1 MKVKAKEKDGIV
13 KVKVLAKHQNIGPEE
28 AEKKKK
34 EANFITSV
42 VAKVGDKVVYEMNGS
57 GFMSKNPLY
66 KFKFK
71 GAKKGDELEVTW
83 TDFKGNTKTKKVKIK

>member
-13 KVKVLAKHQNIGPEE
+13 KVKVLVKHQNIGPEE

-34 EANFITSV
+34 EVNFITSII
-42 VAKVGDKVVYEMNGS
+42 AKVGDKVVYEMNGS

-71 GAKKGDELEVTW
+71 GKKGDEIEVTW
-83 TDFKGNTKTKKVKIK
+83 TDFKGNTKTKKAKIK

>member
-13 KVKVLAKHQNIGPEE
+13 KAKVLAKHQNIGPEE
-28 AEKKKK
+28 GEKKKK
-34 EANFITSV
+34 EANFITTV
-42 VAKVGDKVVYEMNGS
+42 VAKVGDKVVYEISGS

-71 GAKKGDELEVTW
+71 GKKGDELEVTW
-83 TDFKGNTKTKKVKIK
+83 TDLKGGTKTKKAKIK

>member
-13 KVKVLAKHQNIGPEE
+13 KAKVLAKHQNIGAEE
-28 AEKKKK
+28 GLKKKK

-42 VAKVGDKVVYEMNGS
+42 IAKVGDSIVYEMNGS

-71 GAKKGDELEVTW
+71 GKKGDELEVTW
-83 TDFKGNTKTKKVKIK
+83 TDLKGETKTKKAKIK

>member
-42 VAKVGDKVVYEMNGS
+42 VAKVGTAVVFELNGS
-57 GFMSKNPLY
+57 GFMSANPLY

-71 GAKKGDELEVTW
+71 GKKGDELDVTW
-83 TDFKGNTKTKKVKIK
+83 TDFKGETENKKVKIK

>member
-34 EANFITSV
+34 EANFITTV
-42 VAKVGDKVVYEMNGS
+42 VGKVGGKVVYEMNGS
-57 GFMSKNPLY
+57 GFMSKNPLF

-71 GAKKGDELEVTW
+71 GKKGDELEVTW
-83 TDFKGNTKTKKVKIK
+83 TDLKGESKTKKAKIK

>member
-42 VAKVGDKVVYEMNGS
+42 IAKVGDTVVFDMSGS
-57 GFMSKNPLY
+57 GFMSANPLY

-71 GAKKGDELEVTW
+71 GKKGDKLEVTW
-83 TDFKGNTKTKKVKIK
+83 TDLKGESNTKKAKIK

>member
-28 AEKKKK
+28 GEKKKK
-34 EANFITSV
+34 EANFITTV
-42 VAKVGDKVVYEMNGS
+42 IAKVGDAVVYELSGS

-71 GAKKGDELEVTW
+71 GKKGDELEVTW
-83 TDFKGNTKTKKVKIK
+83 TDLKGETKTKKAKIK

>member
-1 MKVKAKEKDGIV
+1 MKVKAKEKDGLV

-34 EANFITSV
+34 EANFISSV
-42 VAKVGDKVVYEMNGS
+42 VAKVGDAVVYDLCGS
-57 GFMSKNPLY
+57 GFMSKDPLF

-71 GAKKGDELEVTW
+71 GKKGDELEVTW
-83 TDFKGNTKTKKVKIK
+83 TDLKGETKTKKAKIK

>member
-28 AEKKKK
+28 GEKKKK

-42 VAKVGDKVVYEMNGS
+42 IAKVGDKVVYELSGS

-71 GAKKGDELEVTW
+71 GAKGDELEVTW
-83 TDFKGNTKTKKVKIK
+83 TDLKGETKTKKVKVK

>member
-28 AEKKKK
+28 GEKKKK
-34 EANFITSV
+34 ETNFITTV
-42 VAKVGDKVVYEMNGS
+42 VAKVGDAVVYELNGS
-57 GFMSKNPLY
+57 GFMSKDPLY

-71 GAKKGDELEVTW
+71 GKKGDKLEVTW
-83 TDFKGNTKTKKVKIK
+83 TDLKGETKSKTAKIK

>member
-13 KVKVLAKHQNIGPEE
+13 KVKVLIKHPNMGPEE

-34 EANFITSV
+34 EPNFLTNVIGKS
-42 VAKVGDKVVYEMNGS
+42 GDKTVYEMNGS
-57 GFMSKNPLY
+57 GFLSKNPLL

-71 GAKKGDELEVTW
+71 GKKGDELEVTW
-83 TDFKGNTKTKKVKIK
+83 NDFKGNTKTKKVKVK